1 MENLKTKIKNFN
13 QSFQKESNEYYR
25 LKILDDDLPELKK
38 ILDVNFANV
47 FPVALEKFY
56 CQFGG
61 IKTDFYSPES
71 FSINIP
77 SLKTLMASLNQ
88 EGKYYKLV
96 SIGIIDQIMFSWG
109 NDRWEFDDEISVENR
124 HFLNENY
131 KCFGWYRYDSG
142 LEAANYL
149 YFDKKGKFGEILYN
163 QYYFEELRD
172 DILRP
177 MLSESPATEDLEDM
191 LSRII
196 DKLESGIDERE
207 EIENDD

>member
-25 LKILDDDLPELKK
+25 LKILDDDLPESKK

-77 SLKTLMASLNQ
+77 SLKTVLTSLNQ
-88 EGKYYKLV
+88 ESKYYKLA
-96 SIGIIDQIMFSWG
+96 SLGIIDQIMFSWG
-109 NDRWEFDDEISVENR
+109 NDRWEFDEEISVENR
-124 HFLNENY
+124 DFLNENY
-131 KCFGWYRYDSG
+131 LCFGWYRYDQGYES
-142 LEAANYL
+142 ANYL
-149 YFDKKGKFGEILYN
+149 YVDKSGKFGEIHYN
-163 QYYFEELRD
+163 QDSFDELWD
-172 DILRP
+172 DILNP
-177 MLSESPATEDLEDM
+177 MLSKSPATENLEDV
-191 LSRII
+191 LCRII
-196 DKLESGIDERE
+196 NKLESGINEWE
-207 EIENDD
+207 EI